1 MAVEE
6 PKLSLGALFARFSTQ
21 VSDLFRAEV
30 ALMKAQA
37 KAAGSRFGLAAGL
50 LAGAGVFALFML
62 GYLIK
67 AVFYGFTALT
77 GLAAWG
83 ALLTAA
89 VLLVLTV
96 ILALIGLS
104 AAKRAKDN
112 IPEPQ
117 KHVKKD
123 VETLK
128 AAIKRPDLGA
138 EK

>member
-1 MAVEE
+1 MAIEE

-21 VSDLFRAEV
+21 ISDLFRAEV

-37 KAAGSRFGLAAGL
+37 KAAVARFAVAAVML
-50 LAGAGVFALFML
+50 VAAGVFALFML

-67 AVFYGFTALT
+67 AMFYGFTALT

-89 VLLVLTV
+89 VLLVLTL

-104 AAKRAKDN
+104 AVKRAKAN

-117 KHVKKD
+117 KHVKMD

>member
-1 MAVEE
+1 MAIEE

-21 VSDLFRAEV
+21 ISDLFRAEV

-37 KAAGSRFGLAAGL
+37 KAAVARFAVAAVML
-50 LAGAGVFALFML
+50 IVAGVFALFML

-67 AVFYGFTALT
+67 AMFYGFTALT

-89 VLLVLTV
+89 VLLVLTL

-104 AAKRAKDN
+104 AVKRAKDN

-117 KHVKKD
+117 KHVKMD

-128 AAIKRPDLGA
+128 AALKRPDLGA

>member
-1 MAVEE
+1 MAIEE

-67 AVFYGFTALT
+67 AMFYGFTALT

-89 VLLVLTV
+89 VLLVLTA

>member
-1 MAVEE
+1 MAIEE

-37 KAAGSRFGLAAGL
+37 KAAVARFAVAAVML
-50 LAGAGVFALFML
+50 VAAGVFALFML

-67 AVFYGFTALT
+67 AMFYGFTALT

-128 AAIKRPDLGA
+128 AAIKHPDLGA

>member
-1 MAVEE
+1 MAIEE

-50 LAGAGVFALFML
+50 LAGAGVFTLFML

-67 AVFYGFTALT
+67 AMFYGFTALT

-96 ILALIGLS
+96 ILTLIGLS
-104 AAKRAKDN
+104 AAKHAKDN

-128 AAIKRPDLGA
+128 AAIKHPDLGA

>member
-1 MAVEE
+1 MAIEE

-67 AVFYGFTALT
+67 AMFYGFTALT

-123 VETLK
+123 VETL
-128 AAIKRPDLGA
+128 RPPSSA
-138 EK
+138 RI

>member
-1 MAVEE
+1 MAIEE

-21 VSDLFRAEV
+21 ISDLFRAEV

-37 KAAGSRFGLAAGL
+37 KAAVARFAVAAVMLIAAG
-50 LAGAGVFALFML
+50 VVALFML

-67 AVFYGFTALT
+67 AMFYGFTALT

-89 VLLVLTV
+89 VLLVLTL

-104 AAKRAKDN
+104 AVKRAKDN

-128 AAIKRPDLGA
+128 AALKRPDLGA

>member
-1 MAVEE
+1 MAIEE

-21 VSDLFRAEV
+21 ISDLFRAEV

-37 KAAGSRFGLAAGL
+37 KAAVARFAVAAVML
-50 LAGAGVFALFML
+50 VAAGVFALFML

-67 AVFYGFTALT
+67 AMFYGFTALT

-89 VLLVLTV
+89 VLLVLTL

-104 AAKRAKDN
+104 AIKRAKAN

-117 KHVKKD
+117 KHVKMD

>member
-1 MAVEE
+1 MAIEE

-21 VSDLFRAEV
+21 ISDLFRAEV

-37 KAAGSRFGLAAGL
+37 KAAVARFAVAAVML
-50 LAGAGVFALFML
+50 VAAGVFALFML

-67 AVFYGFTALT
+67 AMFYGFTALT

-89 VLLVLTV
+89 VLLVLTL

-104 AAKRAKDN
+104 AIKRAKAN

-117 KHVKKD
+117 KHVKMD

-128 AAIKRPDLGA
+128 AALKRPDLGA

>member
-1 MAVEE
+1 M
-6 PKLSLGALFARFSTQ
+6 
-21 VSDLFRAEV
+21 
-30 ALMKAQA
+30 
-37 KAAGSRFGLAAGL
+37 
-50 LAGAGVFALFML
+50 
-62 GYLIK
+62 
-67 AVFYGFTALT
+67 FYGFTALT

-128 AAIKRPDLGA
+128 AAIKHPDLGA

>member
-1 MAVEE
+1 MAIEE

-21 VSDLFRAEV
+21 ISDLFRAEV

-37 KAAGSRFGLAAGL
+37 KAAVARFAMAAVMLIAAG
-50 LAGAGVFALFML
+50 VVALFML

-67 AVFYGFTALT
+67 AMFYGFTALT

-89 VLLVLTV
+89 VLLVLTL

-104 AAKRAKDN
+104 AVKRAKDN

>member
-1 MAVEE
+1 MAIEE

-21 VSDLFRAEV
+21 ISDLFRAEV

-37 KAAGSRFGLAAGL
+37 KAAVARFAVAAVMLIAAG
-50 LAGAGVFALFML
+50 VVALFML
-62 GYLIK
+62 GYLVK
-67 AVFYGFTALT
+67 AMFYGFTALT

-89 VLLVLTV
+89 VLLVLTL

-104 AAKRAKDN
+104 AVKRAKDN

>member
-1 MAVEE
+1 MAIEE

-21 VSDLFRAEV
+21 ISDLFRAEV

-37 KAAGSRFGLAAGL
+37 KAAVARFAVAAVMLIAAG
-50 LAGAGVFALFML
+50 VVALFML

-67 AVFYGFTALT
+67 AMFYGFTALT

-89 VLLVLTV
+89 VLLLLTL

-104 AAKRAKDN
+104 AVKRAKDN

-117 KHVKKD
+117 KHVKMD

-128 AAIKRPDLGA
+128 AALKRPDLGA

>member
-1 MAVEE
+1 MAIDE

-50 LAGAGVFALFML
+50 LAGAGVSALFML

-67 AVFYGFTALT
+67 AMFYGFTALT

>member
-67 AVFYGFTALT
+67 AMFYGFTALT

-83 ALLTAA
+83 ALLTAG

>member
-1 MAVEE
+1 MAIEE

-67 AVFYGFTALT
+67 AMFYGFTALT
-77 GLAAWG
+77 GLAAWA

-128 AAIKRPDLGA
+128 AAIKHPDLGA